1 MQEDFS
7 LENYRN
13 FVSSKI
19 QKISNK
25 KTSLT
30 IEEVLD
36 YCSQFILTTKE
47 FFPNKNQST
56 TSEKLRNIF
65 GDSIQSKPI
74 AVSINNYFLF
84 EYGYIYCNTCNSIL
98 PKNAFYTHK
107 SSWHGYKH
115 YCIDCQKQL
124 RNIEDSKKYIHNN
137 RDKYNAYLAKYRAKK
152 LKATPKW
159 LTNEHYLII
168 EQIYKKAKVL
178 GLEVDHI
185 IPLQGS
191 NVCGLHVPWNL
202 QLLTREEN
210 AAKSNKIVDAF
221 YKYIKEEE
229 VYAGEQLICRSL

>member
-1 MQEDFS
+1 MVIYTVILVIVF
-7 LENYRN
+7 Y
-13 FVSSKI
+13 
-19 QKISNK
+19 QKM
-25 KTSLT
+25 L
-30 IEEVLD
+30 
-36 YCSQFILTTKE
+36 FIH
-47 FFPNKNQST
+47 
-56 TSEKLRNIF
+56 
-65 GDSIQSKPI
+65 
-74 AVSINNYFLF
+74 INLVGTGIN
-84 EYGYIYCNTCNSIL
+84 
-98 PKNAFYTHK
+98 
-107 SSWHGYKH
+107 
-115 YCIDCQKQL
+115 
-124 RNIEDSKKYIHNN
+124 IHNN

-229 VYAGEQLICRSL
+229 EVYAGEQLICRSL